1 MTATAVTNKA
11 QARRFFRN
19 RRLLVMVGR
28 VLFGIAVLIV
38 WQWASALFGS
48 LLMSPPTKVFARIGE
63 LIVTGAIF
71 PNMYVTLLEAL
82 VGLALGTTLGIGVPF
97 LLHASPRVTA
107 ATLPYF
113 RGAMGVP
120 KLALAPLFM
129 LWFGIGLGSKFAL
142 ITVIVFFLLFE
153 PTFAGL
159 NAIDQRLITMARVLG
174 ASRWQVTREIVWK
187 SLLPFIFGALKSAL
201 PWSVAAAVVGEFI
214 SGNAGL
220 GFMINQANDMTD
232 ITGVFAGIIIVTTL
246 VVTLDFVLN
255 RVRDQALSWRAV
267 DSQTQV

>member
-1 MTATAVTNKA
+1 MTAVALDKA
-11 QARRFFRN
+11 PARGFFRN
-19 RRLLVMVGR
+19 RRRLVIVGR
-28 VLFGIAVLIV
+28 VLFGIGVLLI
-38 WQWASALFGS
+38 WQWVSALTGP
-48 LLMSPPTKVFARIGE
+48 LVMSPPTRVFARIVE
-63 LIVTGAIF
+63 LIVTGDIF
-71 PNMYVTLLEAL
+71 HNLGVTLLEAL
-82 VGLALGTTLGIGVPF
+82 VGLTIGTALGIGIPF
-97 LLHASPRVTA
+97 LLHASQRLTD

-142 ITVIVFFLLFE
+142 ITLIVFFLVFE

-159 NAIDQRLITMARVLG
+159 HAIDERLVTMARILG
-174 ASRWQVTREIVWK
+174 ASRWQVTRKIIWK

-220 GFMINQANDMTD
+220 GFMINQANDLMD
-232 ITGVFAGIIIVTTL
+232 ITGVFAGIVIVTTL
-246 VVTLDFVLN
+246 VVTLDLALN
-255 RVRDQALSWRAV
+255 RLRDQALSWRAV
-267 DSQTQV
+267 DKVTQL

>member
-1 MTATAVTNKA
+1 MSDAVMHKATA
-11 QARRFFRN
+11 RGLFRN
-19 RRLLVMVGR
+19 RRRLVTVGR
-28 VLFGIAVLIV
+28 VLFGIGVLLI
-38 WQWASALFGS
+38 WQWVSALTGS
-48 LLMSPPTKVFARIGE
+48 LVMSPPTRVFARIVE
-63 LIVTGAIF
+63 LIVTGGLYH
-71 PNMYVTLLEAL
+71 NLGVTLLEAL
-82 VGLALGTTLGIGVPF
+82 VGLTVGTLLGIGIPF
-97 LLHASPRVTA
+97 LLHASPRVTE

-129 LWFGIGLGSKFAL
+129 LWFGIGLASKFAL
-142 ITVIVFFLLFE
+142 ITLIVFFLVFE
-153 PTFAGL
+153 PAFAGL
-159 NAIDQRLITMARVLG
+159 HAIDQRLVTMARILG
-174 ASRWQVTREIVWK
+174 ASHWQVTRKIIWK

-220 GFMINQANDMTD
+220 GFMINQANDLMD

-246 VVTLDFVLN
+246 VVTLDIALN

-267 DSQTQV
+267 DSQTTL